1 MPQTPGAADCQALPI
16 EEHER
21 LLRIGWITGFVDG
34 EGCFSINFIR
44 QPDRRARKG
53 YRTGFQVG
61 HEFAVTQGAKSVSS
75 LYAFVEYFGIGDV
88 YQNTRY
94 DNHKEHLFRYCVR
107 RRAELTGIIIPFF
120 TRHPLQTSKHGD
132 FQKFAECV
140 RRMEA
145 GVHLT
150 MAGLK
155 EIIAIAETMNH
166 CKARTEIAREL
177 GTAPKMAGL
186 FAADTGQPQ

>member
-1 MPQTPGAADCQALPI
+1 LRDTNCMDARHLRVAGRGCKGLDSRIGSRMPRHMPHGPALEDPQTPQTAQ
-16 EEHER
+16 HER

-61 HEFAVTQGAKSVSS
+61 HEFAVTQGAKSVGS
-75 LYAFVEYFGIGDV
+75 LYAFVEFFGIGDV
-88 YQNTRY
+88 YKNARY

-107 RRAELTGIIIPFF
+107 RRADLVGTIIPFF
-120 TRHPLQTSKHGD
+120 TSYPLQTSKQGD

-140 RRMEA
+140 RRMET
-145 GVHLT
+145 GVH
-150 MAGLK
+150 
-155 EIIAIAETMNH
+155 
-166 CKARTEIAREL
+166 
-177 GTAPKMAGL
+177 
-186 FAADTGQPQ
+186 

>member
-1 MPQTPGAADCQALPI
+1 MPQCPACYDHEPPPAD
-16 EEHER
+16 EHGR

-61 HEFAVTQGAKSVSS
+61 HEFAVTQGAKSVDS
-75 LYAFVEYFGIGDV
+75 LHAFVEFFGIGDV

-107 RRAELTGIIIPFF
+107 RRVDLVGTIIPFF
-120 TRHPLQTSKHGD
+120 TRYPLQTSKQGD
-132 FQKFAECV
+132 FQKFAECL
-140 RRMEA
+140 RRMET

-150 MAGLK
+150 MDGLIG
-155 EIIAIAETMNH
+155 IIAIAETMNH
-166 CKARTEIAREL
+166 CKPRTDIMRVLHA
-177 GTAPKMAGL
+177 APQTPDL
-186 FAADTGQPQ
+186 FATAARSPE

>member
-1 MPQTPGAADCQALPI
+1 MPPSPAPADCAALPI
-16 EEHER
+16 DEDER

-61 HEFAVTQGAKSVSS
+61 HEFAVTQGAKSVGS
-75 LYAFVEYFGIGDV
+75 LYAFVEFFGIGDV

-120 TRHPLQTSKHGD
+120 MRYPLQTSKHGD

-140 RRMEA
+140 RRMET

-150 MAGLK
+150 VAGLR

-166 CKARTEIAREL
+166 CKARTEIAQEL
-177 GTAPKMAGL
+177 DAAPMADL
-186 FAADTGQPQ
+186 FAPDTGPPR

>member
-1 MPQTPGAADCQALPI
+1 MPPAPGADCEALPI
-16 EEHER
+16 DEPER

-61 HEFAVTQGAKSVSS
+61 HEFAVTQGAKSVGS
-75 LYAFVEYFGIGDV
+75 LYTFVEFFGIGDV

-107 RRAELTGIIIPFF
+107 RRAELAGVIIPFF
-120 TRHPLQTSKHGD
+120 MRYPLQTSKHGD
-132 FQKFAECV
+132 FLKFAECV
-140 RRMEA
+140 RRMET

-166 CKARTEIAREL
+166 CKTRTEIAREL
-177 GTAPKMAGL
+177 GAAPQMAEL
-186 FAADTGQPQ
+186 FPADRALPE